1 MPQPVS
7 SLATVSNSGD
17 FPQRAFSA
25 ISSEL
30 LAERLGILEGAVQEL
45 QIKVEDLQTDVKEM
59 KADVKDIK
67 AKVDDLTETWL
78 NPLPVEHLLTQTARA
93 ESQVIIVQPLL
104 RYSFDVLL

>member
-25 ISSEL
+25 ISSES
-30 LAERLGILEGAVQEL
+30 LGILEGAVQEL
-45 QIKVEDLQTDVKEM
+45 QIKVEDLQTDVKEI

-78 NPLPVEHLLTQTARA
+78 NPLPIEHLLTQTARA
-93 ESQVIIVQPLL
+93 ESRVIIVQPLL
-104 RYSFDVLL
+104 RYSFDFLL